1 MYKNTENLD
10 SNLIKIENLYKNIF
24 YGGIRV
30 WIKRIRKRKVWY
42 NERLKNRLNSF
53 IISLLLELKSY
64 P

>member
-30 WIKRIRKRKVWY
+30 WIKRIRKRKVGY
-42 NERLKNRLNSF
+42 NERLNNRLNSF
-53 IISLLLELKSY
+53 IISLLLEFKSY